1 MKKSFTVEGM
11 SCSAC
16 SAAVEKVVGRIDG
29 VTSASVNLL
38 AKTLICE
45 YDEGKVSVEDIK
57 KAVSK
62 AGFSAEE
69 ISEKQEKPS
78 APTEQFTPVKTRLIV
93 SFVFL
98 ALLMYL
104 SMGHMIGLPLPFFF
118 AGRESAVIFAFTQ
131 LLLTLPV
138 LYVNRKFFISGI
150 KAVRNKAP
158 NMDTLVALGSASGI
172 IYGIF
177 AIYMIAW
184 GQSKGDVSLIDS
196 YRHSLYFESSSM
208 LLTLV
213 TLGKFF
219 EERAKNRT
227 GDALRGLEKLS
238 PETVT
243 VERDGKEYT
252 IPFES
257 LRAGDILVLRPGSRA
272 AADGIIV
279 EGGGSFDVSSLTGE
293 SVPVYKGEGDEVI
306 SASLLTDSCVK
317 MRAVSVGKDTT
328 LSQIITLVENAAAT
342 KAPVARLADKI
353 SRIFVPTVI
362 GISIITLAAWLII
375 GSAFEYALARALSV
389 LVISCPCALGLAT
402 PVAVTVSVGRLASDG
417 ILVKNASWAELMSE
431 VKTVIFDKTGTVT
444 HGKMKVCDV
453 VSEKEEALL
462 TLAASVE
469 RSSEHPVAKA
479 ITEYCKDIKTVEIT
493 DFRAVA
499 GRGVMGLCCGK
510 PVFGGNRAFMTENGV
525 ELGAFEEKAR
535 LLENEGKTLTFFAA
549 DGNILGIIG
558 VCDTVKEGATDTI
571 CALRSMGIKTV
582 LLTGDTKAAAKAVAD
597 EIGIDE
603 VIAEVLPADKER
615 YVRQYRET
623 GRVAMVGDG
632 VNDSP
637 SLASADVGIS
647 PGNATDIAADTSD
660 IIVMS
665 DDLRRIVRIVTF
677 AKTSLRI
684 MKENLF
690 WAFIYNV
697 IGIPVAAGV
706 FAWAGILLTPAIG
719 AAAMSFSSLFVVTN
733 ALRLLRK

>member
-16 SAAVEKVVGRIDG
+16 SSAVEKVVGRIDG

-45 YDEGKVSVEDIK
+45 YDDGKVSVEDIK

-69 ISEKQEKPS
+69 ISEKKEKPS
-78 APTEQFTPVKTRLIV
+78 APTEQVTPIKTRLTV

-98 ALLMYL
+98 ALLMYI

-118 AGRESAVIFAFTQ
+118 VGHESAVIFAFTQ
-131 LLLTLPV
+131 LLLSLPV

-158 NMDTLVALGSASGI
+158 NMDTLVALGAASGI
-172 IYGIF
+172 VYGIF

-184 GQSKGDVSLIDS
+184 GQSKGDIALVDS

-219 EERAKNRT
+219 EERSKNKT

-257 LRAGDILVLRPGSRA
+257 LRVGDILILRPGSRA

-293 SVPVYKGEGDEVI
+293 SVPVYKSEGDEVI
-306 SASLLTDSCVK
+306 SASLLTDSYVK
-317 MRAVSVGKDTT
+317 LRAVSVGKDTT
-328 LSQIITLVENAAAT
+328 LSQIISLVENASAT
-342 KAPVARLADKI
+342 KAPVAKLADKI
-353 SRIFVPTVI
+353 SRIFVPTVM
-362 GISIITLAAWLII
+362 GISLVTLAVWLII
-375 GSAFEYALARALSV
+375 GSAFEFALARALSV

-402 PVAVTVSVGRLASDG
+402 PVAVTVSVGRLAGDG

-431 VKTVIFDKTGTVT
+431 VKTIVFDKTGTIT
-444 HGKMKVCDV
+444 HGKMKVSDV
-453 VSEKEEALL
+453 ISDEEDALL
-462 TLAASVE
+462 TLAASLE
-469 RSSEHPVAKA
+469 HASEHPVARA
-479 ITEYCKDIKTVEIT
+479 ITEYCKDIKTVEIA

-499 GRGVMGLCCGK
+499 GRGVAGLCYGK
-510 PVFGGNRAFMTENGV
+510 PILGGNRAFMTENSV
-525 ELGAFEEKAR
+525 NLGAFEEKAK
-535 LLENEGKTLTFFAA
+535 LLEAEGKTLTFFAA
-549 DGNILGIIG
+549 DGIALGIIS

-571 CALRSMGIKTV
+571 SALRSMGIKTV
-582 LLTGDTKAAAKAVAD
+582 LLTGDTNAAAKAVAD
-597 EIGIDE
+597 DIGIDE

-615 YVRQYRET
+615 YIKQYRES

-660 IIVMS
+660 IIVIS